1 MRRVASESEGGRV
14 RSGSSADTDRK
25 QNPQRRNEV
34 KRFKGSSLLA
44 VLTAMALMVCMAG
57 AVMAAEDK
65 KAQPTETDPAA
76 CLEAC
81 IQFVR
86 SDIQAQ
92 KAVLIAE
99 NLIMTDTEA
108 QGFWPMYRKYDVE
121 MAAVNDRTVAFLKE
135 YGAAEGVF
143 SDERA
148 AQLLGMWFE
157 IQDQKLRVRRYY
169 SKEFRKVLPSA
180 KVSLFFQL
188 DNRIDL
194 ILQVQIASTLPLLQ
208 PAEGN

>member
-1 MRRVASESEGGRV
+1 MKSI
-14 RSGSSADTDRK
+14 
-25 QNPQRRNEV
+25 
-34 KRFKGSSLLA
+34 KRSSLLA
-44 VLTAMALMVCMAG
+44 VLAAMALVVCVVV

-81 IQFVR
+81 IQLVR
-86 SDIQAQ
+86 SDIQAK

-99 NLIMTDTEA
+99 NLILTDTEA

-121 MAAVNDRTVAFLKE
+121 MTGINDRTVAFLKE
-135 YGAAEGVF
+135 YGAAEGIF

-148 AQLLGMWFE
+148 AELLGDWFD
-157 IQDQKLRVRRYY
+157 IQDQKLRVRRFY

-180 KVSLFFQL
+180 KVSLFFQI

-194 ILQVQIASTLPLLQ
+194 ALQLQIASGLPLLQ
-208 PAEGN
+208 RAGGN